1 MERENPARNSESMKA
16 AVWTDDQAHSR
27 QFWLR
32 TFLVI
37 GILWGFLPFVMAPF
51 ITKGAHDTTYDIVA
65 SVLNSLTILPACAL
79 AFWHRRIACVWLSVN
94 AVVLAGALA
103 GFIQRTRKLD
113 PAMIAEVVGPILF
126 AVCLDFAEARRW
138 PAALEKHPAKARRA
152 WN

>member
-1 MERENPARNSESMKA
+1 MESLTGA
-16 AVWTDDQAHSR
+16 AWTDDQARLR

-37 GILWGFLPFVMAPF
+37 GILWGFLPFVTALF

-79 AFWHRRIACVWLSVN
+79 AFRHRRIACIWLSVN

-113 PAMIAEVVGPILF
+113 WTMIAEVVGPVLF
-126 AVCLDFAEARRW
+126 ALFLDYAEARRW
-138 PAALEKHPAKARRA
+138 PAAVERRSAKARRE
-152 WN
+152 WD

>member
-1 MERENPARNSESMKA
+1 MRNMESLTDAN
-16 AVWTDDQAHSR
+16 WTDDQARTR

-32 TFLVI
+32 TVLVV

-79 AFWHRRIACVWLSVN
+79 AFWHRRIACIWLSVN

-103 GFIQRTRKLD
+103 GFIQRTRKPD
-113 PAMIAEVVGPILF
+113 WTMIAEVAGPVLF
-126 AVCLDFAEARRW
+126 ALCLDYAEARRW
-138 PAALEKHPAKARRA
+138 PAAVERRSATARPPLG
-152 WN
+152 